1 MKSVM
6 LFLILA
12 VILTSGT
19 LALFALHGDAATSPP
34 ARLLARACAL
44 LKSPQG
50 ARDNAPLPPLS
61 LPLIEPRI
69 VVSKSK
75 RRLELYS
82 DGRVVRAYRVGLGFD
97 PVGDKVNEGD
107 GRTPEGEFYVYV
119 KNPKS
124 NYYLSLGLSYP
135 NLEHA
140 ARGLRA
146 GLITKVQDEKISEAI
161 KNKTGP
167 PQNTALGGLIYIH
180 GHGSASDWT
189 LGCVALENDDMKEL
203 FEAAPKGMKVVIEP

>member
-1 MKSVM
+1 MKTVI

-19 LALFALHGDAATSPP
+19 LVLFALRGDAATSPP
-34 ARLLARACAL
+34 ARLLARARAL
-44 LKSPQG
+44 LNSPQG
-50 ARDNAPLPPLS
+50 ARDDAPRPPLN
-61 LPLIEPRI
+61 LPLVEPRI
-69 VVSKSK
+69 IVSKSK

-82 DGRVVRAYRVGLGFD
+82 DGRAVRTYRVGLGFD
-97 PVGDKVNEGD
+97 PVGDKVKEGD

-146 GLITKVQDEKISEAI
+146 GLITKGQHEKISEAI

-189 LGCVALENDDMKEL
+189 LGCIALENEDMKEL
-203 FEAAPKGMKVVIEP
+203 FEAVPKETKVVIEP

>member
-1 MKSVM
+1 
-6 LFLILA
+6 
-12 VILTSGT
+12 
-19 LALFALHGDAATSPP
+19 
-34 ARLLARACAL
+34 
-44 LKSPQG
+44 
-50 ARDNAPLPPLS
+50 
-61 LPLIEPRI
+61 
-69 VVSKSK
+69 
-75 RRLELYS
+75 
-82 DGRVVRAYRVGLGFD
+82 
-97 PVGDKVNEGD
+97 
-107 GRTPEGEFYVYV
+107 
-119 KNPKS
+119 
-124 NYYLSLGLSYP
+124 